1 MVLFWY
7 YLQVFAH
14 SAGTDRMPSLAK
26 SVGPLDALSSLPL
39 YQQLKRALRLAIDQH
54 ILAPDDALPAERD
67 LATDF
72 DVSRITVRKA
82 LDGLVEE
89 GLLVRR
95 QGSGNFVS
103 ARVEKNF
110 AMLTSFSED
119 MRARGRSPRTVWLK
133 RSAGTVTPEES
144 LTLRLSPGT
153 PVYRFHRLRFADDA
167 PMAIEYATVVA
178 SALPALE
185 AVNESLYEALER
197 SGHRPVHAL
206 QRLRAMLLTS
216 EQAELLKAK
225 AGDPGLLVERLGSL
239 RDGRAVEF
247 TQSFYRGEIYDFVA
261 ELSTAT

>member
-1 MVLFWY
+1 MSY
-7 YLQVFAH
+7 HRDSQ
-14 SAGTDRMPSLAK
+14 MPPLAK
-26 SVGPLDALSSLPL
+26 AVGPLDAHSNLPL
-39 YQQLKRALRLAIDQH
+39 YQQLQRALKLAIDQH

-67 LATDF
+67 LAAEF
-72 DVSRITVRKA
+72 EVSRITVRKA
-82 LDGLVEE
+82 LDGLVAE

-119 MRARGRSPRTVWLK
+119 MRARGRNPRSVWLK
-133 RSAGTVTPEES
+133 RSTGTVTPEEA

-167 PMAIEYATVVA
+167 PMAIEVATIVA
-178 SALPALE
+178 SALPSMD

-197 SGHRPVHAL
+197 TGHRPVRAL
-206 QRLRAMLLTS
+206 QRLRAVVLTA
-216 EQAELLKAK
+216 EQAELLKAR

-239 RDGRAVEF
+239 RDGSAVEF
-247 TQSFYRGEIYDFVA
+247 SQSYYRGDIYDFVA
-261 ELSTAT
+261 ELNA